1 MIIIVQKSA
10 LPVLEMVL
18 SFASSLRDITMLV
31 IFFLIS
37 FKKQASC
44 KFINFAQ
51 VFVNVGSEM
60 AYHLPLRLSL

>member
-1 MIIIVQKSA
+1 
-10 LPVLEMVL
+10 
-18 SFASSLRDITMLV
+18 MLV

-60 AYHLPLRLSL
+60 AYRLPLQLLKNASLLWHSVKRLMSRAFLDSTT

>member
-1 MIIIVQKSA
+1 
-10 LPVLEMVL
+10 
-18 SFASSLRDITMLV
+18 MLV

-60 AYHLPLRLSL
+60 AAIVSPFDFHSKKRKPALAFC

>member
-1 MIIIVQKSA
+1 
-10 LPVLEMVL
+10 
-18 SFASSLRDITMLV
+18 MLV

-60 AYHLPLRLSL
+60 AYRLPLRLSLEKTQACSGILLKD